1 MEDQPRRRS
10 RGGGGWRRRATRAS
24 RGITMSRGH
33 VEDSQPLFIRKD
45 SASKFTFRELRN
57 LYSHETARDCS
68 SKILLELAD
77 SNFLNIP
84 RNTKILHIRL
94 KEENERTSFLQKK
107 KKRKNTKR
115 KCKVKIDA
123 KSFVK
128 RRVFCFL
135 SYK

>member
-1 MEDQPRRRS
+1 
-10 RGGGGWRRRATRAS
+10 
-24 RGITMSRGH
+24 MSRGH

-135 SYK
+135 SYE

>member
-94 KEENERTSFLQKK
+94 KEEKRKNKFLAKK
-107 KKRKNTKR
+107 EKRKNTKR

-135 SYK
+135 SYE